1 VETEES
7 LDTSQMH
14 PRIQEL
20 IAYLAEH
27 RRGVHEAVASVPP
40 ELRERK
46 PAPDRW
52 SVAEVIEHLS
62 MIERGVAALLTMHVT
77 AARASGVGPDPDT
90 SSVVASYPNADAVVD
105 RTTKIAAPK
114 RVQPTGTIDA
124 AAGTRALVQ
133 ARAVLVSSLQN
144 ANGVCLE
151 NLMHTHPVLGP
162 LNLYHWIVALGLHDQ
177 RHAAQIREIAQSL
190 AAS

>member
-1 VETEES
+1 MSSAAQQTA
-7 LDTSQMH
+7 QMH
-14 PRIQEL
+14 PRIEEL
-20 IAYLAEH
+20 IAYLAKH
-27 RRGVHEAVASVPP
+27 RRDVHEAVASVPP

-52 SVAEVIEHLS
+52 SVAEVVEHLS

-77 AARASGVGPDPDT
+77 AARANGVGPDPDT
-90 SSVVASYPNADAVVD
+90 SSVVASYANPDAVVD
-105 RTTKIAAPK
+105 RTTRITAPK
-114 RVQPTGTIDA
+114 RVEPTGTIDA

-133 ARAVLVSSLQN
+133 AHVAMVSSLQN

-151 NLMHTHPVLGP
+151 NLTHTHPVLGS
-162 LNLYHWIVALGLHDQ
+162 LNMYHWIVALGLHEQ
-177 RHAAQIREIAQSL
+177 RHTAQIREIGQSL